1 MLQMTWTILGG
12 AGYTISL
19 FFICALCS
27 IPLGLLLS
35 FVRVSS
41 SRILR
46 AIVGFYVWLLRGTPL
61 MLQLFFVYFGL
72 PQIPTIGQYMTFGRF
87 EAACITFVLNY
98 AAYFCEIFRGGIISI
113 DKGQYEAAY
122 ALGLNGWTTTTRIVI
137 PQMICVVLPSITN
150 ECVTLVK
157 DTSLITAIAIQE
169 ILYYA
174 KNLVNTTG
182 GNPYPYLVAAI
193 IYLVMNDVLMRI
205 FTRLEK
211 RYAF

>member
-1 MLQMTWTILGG
+1 MLDMTLTILGG

-19 FFICALCS
+19 FFICALFS
-27 IPLGLLLS
+27 MPLGLLLT
-35 FVRVSS
+35 FARMGKNPV
-41 SRILR
+41 LR

-72 PQIPTIGQYMTFGRF
+72 PQMPYIGEYCVLGRF

-98 AAYFCEIFRGGIISI
+98 AAYFCEIFRGGILSI

-122 ALGLNGWTTTTRIVI
+122 ALGMTRWATNLKIII
-137 PQMICVVLPSITN
+137 PQMIRVVLPSITN

-157 DTSLITAIAIQE
+157 DTSLITAIAVQE

-174 KNLVNTTG
+174 KNLVNATG
-182 GNPYPYLVAAI
+182 GNTFPYLVAAI
-193 IYLVMNDVLMRI
+193 IYLVMNDVLMRVCA
-205 FTRLEK
+205 RLEK
-211 RYAF
+211 KYAF